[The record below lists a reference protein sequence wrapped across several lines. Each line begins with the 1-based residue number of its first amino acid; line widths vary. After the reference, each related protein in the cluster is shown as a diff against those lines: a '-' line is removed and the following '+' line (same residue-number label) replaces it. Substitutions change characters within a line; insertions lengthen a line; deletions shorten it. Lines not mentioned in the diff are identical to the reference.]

1 MVVDNAQATEW
12 KGVMLMK
19 LFSGQSEPS
28 SPLASTEIDAG
39 ISQGCSREGRRQM
52 A

>member
-1 MVVDNAQATEW
+1 MVVGNTQATEW

-39 ISQGCSREGRRQM
+39 IGQECSREERKM
-52 A
+52 S